1 MIQSFHQIDE
11 MIGAV
16 TSWREASL
24 RVALVPTMGGLHDGH
39 LSLVEA
45 ALAHHD
51 KVVVSIYVN
60 PTQFAAHEDL
70 DAYPRTMDQDVAA
83 LSAWGDKV
91 HIFAPQT
98 LYQPGHATMITPE
111 GAALPLE
118 GVHRPHFFSGVATV
132 VFRLFQ
138 AVPADCAFFG
148 EKDFQQLAVI
158 RQMVHDF
165 ALPIAIESV
174 ATKRAPDGLALSSR
188 NSYLSADERGLAPK
202 LYEEMRRC
210 ALVARNGQ
218 AADEACNEACDEAQ
232 RRLQAAGF
240 GKIDYF
246 AFHDPQSLLPVSVP
260 TEQSRLMVALWLG
273 KTRLIDNDSLANL
286 CIAQ

>member
-70 DAYPRTMDQDVAA
+70 DAYPRTMAEDLAA
-83 LSAWGDKV
+83 LSAYGERV
-91 HIFAPQT
+91 CVFVPQS
-98 LYQPGHATMITPE
+98 LYQTGHATMITPK

-118 GVHRPHFFSGVATV
+118 GVHRPHFFQGVATV

-138 AVPADCAFFG
+138 AVPAHCAFFG

-165 ALPIAIESV
+165 TLPIRIESV
-174 ATKRAPDGLALSSR
+174 PTKRALDGLALSSR
-188 NSYLSADERGLAPK
+188 NGYLSAEERLLAPM
-202 LYEEMRRC
+202 LYQEMRRC
-210 ALVARNGQ
+210 ALAVSEGQ
-218 AADEACNEACDEAQ
+218 DPDEACGESQA
-232 RRLQAAGF
+232 RLQEAGF
-240 GKIDYF
+240 GQSDYF
-246 AFHDPQSLLPVSVP
+246 AFHEAQSLLPASSP
-260 TEQSRLMVALWLG
+260 CGQSRLMAAIWLG
-273 KTRLIDNDSLANL
+273 HTRLIDNDSLSNL
-286 CIAQ
+286 CAAQ